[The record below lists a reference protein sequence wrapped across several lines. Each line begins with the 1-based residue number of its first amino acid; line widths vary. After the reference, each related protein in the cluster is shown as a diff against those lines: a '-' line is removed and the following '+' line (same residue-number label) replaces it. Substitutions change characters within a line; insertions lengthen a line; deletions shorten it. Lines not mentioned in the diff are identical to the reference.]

1 MFERSCIR
9 EISIP
14 VGILVLVLLL
24 FPAAHGSFV
33 STHGPVTALRSLRS
47 ATAILVAIA
56 IAHVLLMIRT
66 AATRRLAV
74 VRAQATHSA
83 IQPDRERNCS
93 LLC

>member
-1 MFERSCIR
+1 MFDRSRIR

-14 VGILVLVLLL
+14 VGILVLVLML

-47 ATAILVAIA
+47 ATAILFAIA
-56 IAHVLLMIRT
+56 MVHVLLLIRA
-66 AATRRLAV
+66 AATRRLAF
-74 VRAQATHSA
+74 VRAESA
-83 IQPDRERNCS
+83 RDAVGPDRERTCS